1 MTSISSSTS
10 AEVPDTSIRN
20 EATLVVSSKTDG
32 AELVHTISSIA
43 TKRQRLR
50 SLNWEG
56 CIPVEITLAQ
66 SSLSSPSMP
75 PPLYRMVPRQTY
87 LHISLLDAIER
98 LSMFA
103 VTSPALLRQQQNGI
117 INNTW
122 LEDNCTKKPIRWHLF
137 AGVLF
142 DLLSSLPMGGRSVRQ
157 QLPWKLTLHFSSYPH
172 DKILSLSNGLETIR
186 QYYFNSLKQSLYMQY
201 GNAKKSTSEITK
213 HHHDILWESLKANNY
228 GMFHSVNQHLQ
239 LTLENY
245 DESKTI
251 VLPVRVLVDSLPV
264 IQRPYR
270 ITTSD
275 RITTL
280 RDNPITNGSDT
291 MDTISENSIR
301 NGGTLGD
308 LLLDWL
314 PHLFHEVI
322 LTTRS
327 KHDKSTSTSTEQIC
341 NVARSIQPKYPW
353 ITSLHNH
360 TELQP
365 GPTPYRTTWVIQGI
379 TPSLQSSLLGLWYS
393 LCHPD
398 LFLYIIVRTTVQEDS

>member
-1 MTSISSSTS
+1 
-10 AEVPDTSIRN
+10 
-20 EATLVVSSKTDG
+20 
-32 AELVHTISSIA
+32 
-43 TKRQRLR
+43 
-50 SLNWEG
+50 LNWEG

-75 PPLYRMVPRQTY
+75 PPLYRMVPRQSY

-103 VTSPALLRQQQNGI
+103 VTSPALPRQQQNGI

-122 LEDNCTKKPIRWHLF
+122 LEDNYTKKPIRWHLF
-137 AGVLF
+137 AGVSF
-142 DLLSSLPMGGRSVRQ
+142 DLLSSLPMGGRSLRQ

-213 HHHDILWESLKANNY
+213 HHHDIIWESLRANNY

-245 DESKTI
+245 DGSKTI

-270 ITTSD
+270 ITSD
-275 RITTL
+275 RITAL
-280 RDNPITNGSDT
+280 RNNPITNISDPT
-291 MDTISENSIR
+291 DAISENSIR

-327 KHDKSTSTSTEQIC
+327 KHDKSMSTSTEQTS

-353 ITSLHNH
+353 IPSLHDH

-365 GPTPYRTTWVIQGI
+365 GPTPYRTTTWVIQGI

-398 LFLYIIVRTTVQEDS
+398 LFLYIIVRTTVQQDS